1 MRDEAPKTADH
12 WRRTWLV
19 LLLDGAAKAGLTP
32 IDQTIMHHAAYL
44 ANALA
49 PVYDLPVEN
58 GLVTRWKRGPFFSEV
73 QWDLDRLAVMGL
85 TTLHSVETREDDDG
99 WWFRVQYATG
109 PRTRD
114 FLKEVEHV
122 EQVRHWGRFHC
133 ELMASL
139 ASLPDADLRWT
150 TIADANYANTVDGDL
165 EASEVV
171 IDFDDL
177 RKRNFTNRT
186 VRRIDR
192 QLPKQMELND
202 RDRIHLYLGYLA
214 QRSRSERP

>member
-1 MRDEAPKTADH
+1 MSGEVPMSADH

-32 IDQTIMHHAAYL
+32 VDQTVIHQAAFL

-49 PVYDLPVEN
+49 PVYDLPIEH

-73 QWDLDRLAVMGL
+73 QWDLDRLVVMGL
-85 TTLHSVETREDDDG
+85 ATLHSAETREDGEG
-99 WWFRVQYATG
+99 WWFRARYATG
-109 PRTRD
+109 LRTRA
-114 FLKEVEHV
+114 FLAEIEHL
-122 EQVRHWGRFHC
+122 EQVQRWSRFHR

-139 ASLPDADLRWT
+139 ASLPDSDLRWAT
-150 TIADANYANTVDGDL
+150 LADANYANTVDGDL
-165 EASEVV
+165 LASEVV
-171 IDFDDL
+171 IDFDDH
-177 RKRNFTNRT
+177 RKRNFTTRT

-192 QLPKQMELND
+192 QLPKGIALED

>member
-1 MRDEAPKTADH
+1 MTADH

-19 LLLDGAAKAGLTP
+19 LLLDGASKAGLTP
-32 IDQTIMHHAAYL
+32 VDQTIMHQAAYL

-49 PVYDLPVEN
+49 PVYDLPIEH

-73 QWDLDRLAVMGL
+73 QWDLDRLTVMGL
-85 TTLHSVETREDDDG
+85 AKLHSVETGEDDDG

-114 FLKEVEHV
+114 FLTAVEHLD
-122 EQVRHWGRFHC
+122 QVQRWSRFHR

-139 ASLPDADLRWT
+139 ASLPDVDLRRA

-177 RKRNFTNRT
+177 RKRNFTTRT

-192 QLPKQMELND
+192 QLPKQMALED

-214 QRSRSERP
+214 QRSRSDRP

>member
-1 MRDEAPKTADH
+1 MSDEAFLTADH

-32 IDQTIMHHAAYL
+32 VDQTIMHQAAYL

-49 PVYDLPVEN
+49 PIYDLPVEH
-58 GLVTRWKRGPFFSEV
+58 GLVTRWKRGPFFAEV

-85 TTLHSVETREDDDG
+85 ATLHSVATGEDNDG
-99 WWFRVQYATG
+99 WWFRVQYTTG
-109 PRTRD
+109 PRTHD
-114 FLKEVEHV
+114 FLREVQHL
-122 EQVRHWGRFHC
+122 EQVRRWSRFHR

-139 ASLPDADLRWT
+139 ASLPDADLRWA

-171 IDFDDL
+171 IDFDEL
-177 RKRNFTNRT
+177 RKRNFTTRT

-192 QLPKQMELND
+192 QLPKQIALAD
-202 RDRIHLYLGYLA
+202 RDRIHLYLAYLA
-214 QRSRSERP
+214 RRSRSERP